1 MPHDFTSHDLLHA
14 LLDDFFVSFNI
25 NRSEENRTARP
36 RRVVALPAPLRG
48 GTVIPGV
55 RSGARV
61 LFDKSEK
68 KILRVTVSDKTMV
81 YDAKNGF

>member
-55 RSGARV
+55 RTGARV
-61 LFDKSEK
+61 SDKPEK
-68 KILRVTVSDKTMV
+68 KRIVCDRI
-81 YDAKNGF
+81 